1 MEVEINSLLFFI
13 VKGVMCS
20 KIRVEYELPQNGI
33 CMVVRYDLR
42 IGWFILLY
50 IWMESLGV

>member
-20 KIRVEYELPQNGI
+20 KIRVEYELTQNGI
-33 CMVVRYDLR
+33 SIVVRTTL
-42 IGWFILLY
+42 
-50 IWMESLGV
+50 E